1 MMSMYKKWKAFLI
14 GILWGIAFFQ
24 TSAQSGFPV
33 FAFDSYGRWGYCYQG
48 TDFVIPCYDNVV
60 DLGPSR
66 AAFWAQQNGLW
77 GLRRLDNSEIL
88 PFMFDD
94 VCVASQFQ
102 PNPSV
107 IDLDSIV
114 MFDRGTIL
122 PSLTLIRDYHYQYP
136 SSVPLFFPLLPV
148 EKDGKW
154 GYVDFRG
161 ETVIPFEYDEAFI
174 FTLWLAN
181 DEKRSNWLA
190 EVRKDGQSAWIN
202 MFGIVIIPWQQSRTF
217 SVKEAKSYLDKRKK
231 FETEL
236 YNHQIDFLANRMD
249 SVLLVGDYV
258 NQFDE
263 DINVVEVKGKAAL
276 KPRYRVLYEDGTPVV
291 RDTVD
296 FVFER
301 EGDALR
307 VKTDNGMLLVNLNTG
322 ESSAY
327 YDSIAPVDTK
337 GQALAWSG
345 TSEYRIGLHGS
356 WAPRNH
362 SYRKYLAE
370 IQSSMRQ
377 GNYDDAA
384 KEVYSLSSVMPYYGS
399 PWYRYACD
407 ATIRKV
413 ANVYNYEYD
422 PVAIAERER
431 RAAEKKAERQS
442 NWSLLGDLLSV
453 AGSFTDGETSQGLK
467 AVGESIKVVAD
478 PNSAS
483 AEADDQTSAE
493 VEAAA
498 SAQDVSLLQA
508 QVNAIDEELEQ
519 ISLQQA
525 QLAKDRLQT
534 KRQVVAAG
542 ALGAKVQTGSNA
554 TRNFSPPRARRQA
567 QQRAKAQAPVRN
579 QMSSIDNQLE
589 RLNNRKAELLAQRS
603 QLNQQ
608 INELSGIAND
618 YSDSES
624 SSSKSKERKVG
635 NMAVHTF
642 SLQEIQ
648 SVWRQL
654 RELKDKA
661 GSEGLTDS
669 DLSRV
674 RSLKAQAKRIR
685 KNCLEQSGQTLP
697 DDAIEDWNPKL

>member
-1 MMSMYKKWKAFLI
+1 M
-14 GILWGIAFFQ
+14 
-24 TSAQSGFPV
+24 
-33 FAFDSYGRWGYCYQG
+33 
-48 TDFVIPCYDNVV
+48 
-60 DLGPSR
+60 
-66 AAFWAQQNGLW
+66 
-77 GLRRLDNSEIL
+77 
-88 PFMFDD
+88 
-94 VCVASQFQ
+94 
-102 PNPSV
+102 
-107 IDLDSIV
+107 
-114 MFDRGTIL
+114 
-122 PSLTLIRDYHYQYP
+122 
-136 SSVPLFFPLLPV
+136 
-148 EKDGKW
+148 
-154 GYVDFRG
+154 
-161 ETVIPFEYDEAFI
+161 
-174 FTLWLAN
+174 
-181 DEKRSNWLA
+181 
-190 EVRKDGQSAWIN
+190 
-202 MFGIVIIPWQQSRTF
+202 
-217 SVKEAKSYLDKRKK
+217 
-231 FETEL
+231 
-236 YNHQIDFLANRMD
+236 
-249 SVLLVGDYV
+249 
-258 NQFDE
+258 
-263 DINVVEVKGKAAL
+263 
-276 KPRYRVLYEDGTPVV
+276 
-291 RDTVD
+291 
-296 FVFER
+296 
-301 EGDALR
+301 
-307 VKTDNGMLLVNLNTG
+307 
-322 ESSAY
+322 
-327 YDSIAPVDTK
+327 
-337 GQALAWSG
+337 
-345 TSEYRIGLHGS
+345 
-356 WAPRNH
+356 
-362 SYRKYLAE
+362 
-370 IQSSMRQ
+370 
-377 GNYDDAA
+377 
-384 KEVYSLSSVMPYYGS
+384 
-399 PWYRYACD
+399 
-407 ATIRKV
+407 
-413 ANVYNYEYD
+413 
-422 PVAIAERER
+422 AIAERER